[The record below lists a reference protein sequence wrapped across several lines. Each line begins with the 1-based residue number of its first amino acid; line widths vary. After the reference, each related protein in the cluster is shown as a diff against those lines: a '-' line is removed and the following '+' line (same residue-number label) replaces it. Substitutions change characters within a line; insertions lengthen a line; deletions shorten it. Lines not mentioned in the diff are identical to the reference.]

1 MFDKSYLFL
10 YNTNVKC
17 NIISVYLLSKSHRPA
32 DHLSLPVGK
41 RRFRPGRYMESKE
54 KADHFLI
61 SYKKIRVVYNILY
74 TNRSIY
80 LNTRG
85 IKIKNYC
92 YNVYIQKFSSLRRY
106 ICIKIFIFF
115 KRKSLVLIHVLVYLG
130 LLDIY

>member
-74 TNRSIY
+74 IQIDLDNI
-80 LNTRG
+80 NTRG
-85 IKIKNYC
+85 IK
-92 YNVYIQKFSSLRRY
+92 L
-106 ICIKIFIFF
+106 KITAMM
-115 KRKSLVLIHVLVYLG
+115 
-130 LLDIY
+130 